1 MTQKKSPVHLIFT
14 AVHLSLAVVTLIPMA
29 SASKACLLGYEALCS
44 FSPISTVGLLAL
56 AGLHI
61 YLHKRMAGKETAV

>member
-14 AVHLSLAVVTLIPMA
+14 AVHFSLAVVTLIPMA

-44 FSPISTVGLLAL
+44 FSPISTVGMLAL
-56 AGLHI
+56 AGLHL
-61 YLHKRMAGKETAV
+61 YLHKRMAVKETAV